1 MRNDGVLPQFANIV
15 LRNNM
20 QLTKIGNLGKFMKLL
35 TKLIFENYFIQNQ
48 FRENLFL

>member
-15 LRNNM
+15 LCNTM
-20 QLTKIGNLGKFMKLL
+20 QLTKIGNLGKFTKLL

-48 FRENLFL
+48 FRENMFP

>member
-1 MRNDGVLPQFANIV
+1 MRNDEVLLQFANIV
-15 LRNNM
+15 LCNTM

-48 FRENLFL
+48 FRENLFP